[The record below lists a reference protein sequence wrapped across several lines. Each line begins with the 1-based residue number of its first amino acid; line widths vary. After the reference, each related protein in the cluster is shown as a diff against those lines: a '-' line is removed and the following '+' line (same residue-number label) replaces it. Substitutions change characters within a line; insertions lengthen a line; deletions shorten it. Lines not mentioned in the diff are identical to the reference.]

1 MSLVQFSITPMG
13 VGDSTSEWI
22 VRAVDVVHKSGLRY
36 QVGPTSTVIEGP
48 WHEVSQVL
56 EECLEVVSRD
66 CERVKMSVEVDHRRM
81 GEHDIEGAVQAV
93 AQHFGHHV
101 GNTSEGSTE
110 RAAESETTPMPHLRS
125 QHQTDE
131 RHGDA

>member
-1 MSLVQFSITPMG
+1 MTLVQFSITPMG

-36 QVGPTSTVIEGP
+36 QVGPTSTVIEGS
-48 WHEVSQVL
+48 WREVSEVL

-66 CERVKMSVEVDHRRM
+66 CERVKMTVEVDHRRV
-81 GEHDIEGAVQAV
+81 GEHGIDDAVRTV
-93 AQHFGHHV
+93 AAHFGHPI

-110 RAAESETTPMPHLRS
+110 RAPTSSTTPMPHMRD
-125 QHQTDE
+125 QHGG
-131 RHGDA
+131 RP

>member
-36 QVGPTSTVIEGP
+36 QVGPTCTVIEGSWP
-48 WHEVSQVL
+48 EVSKVL
-56 EECLEVVSRD
+56 EECLDVVARD

-81 GEHDIEGAVQAV
+81 GEHGIDDAVRTV
-93 AQHFGHHV
+93 SQHFGHPV
-101 GNTSEGSTE
+101 GNCAEGSVE
-110 RAAESETTPMPHLRS
+110 QAPVESTTPMPHLRE
-125 QHQTDE
+125 QRGGE
-131 RHGDA
+131 A